1 MRIAPIGRIC
11 WFARGYTV
19 TDAESGGGASFFGK
33 MQFPHNADSIDCEG
47 EWLYSHSFSYTLP
60 GEGSLSYYL
69 LVIPSFIRC

>member
-1 MRIAPIGRIC
+1 
-11 WFARGYTV
+11 
-19 TDAESGGGASFFGK
+19 
-33 MQFPHNADSIDCEG
+33 MQFPHNADFIDCEG